1 MHDDA
6 LIAWLEGGAQ
16 IVPPDDE
23 ARAKERREFS
33 LRFSAALNPPDDLGP
48 TCEAHEAAVARGVY
62 AVHMDLNALGE
73 EAYSAVWSTL
83 AAGPRAAI
91 KKYIA
96 QAKSAPQEQAST

>member
-48 TCEAHEAAVARGVY
+48 TEEAHQLGVARGVY
-62 AVHMDLNALGE
+62 AVHMDLNARGE
-73 EAYSAVWSTL
+73 EMYSAVWSTL

-91 KKYIA
+91 KRYITLA
-96 QAKSAPQEQAST
+96 RQEEGT